1 MIQLV
6 VRHQV
11 GNFEQWHGFYKKFAA
26 LRARYG
32 VRSEQVFQAIDDPC
46 NVTLI
51 HAFDTLVEVQ
61 TILASTE
68 IQAALAEAGVVGAPS
83 AWIVKAVD

>member
-11 GNFEQWHGFYKKFAA
+11 SNFEQWHGFYKSFAA

-32 VRSEQVFQAIDDPC
+32 VRSEQVFQAVDDPC

-51 HAFDTLVEVQ
+51 HSFDTLAEAQAIV
-61 TILASTE
+61 ASTE
-68 IQAALAEAGVVGAPS
+68 IQAALAQAGVVGVPS
-83 AWIVKAVD
+83 AWTVKSVD